1 MLRETRRHKL
11 SCQRDRCKTMGDLFW
26 VFLMGTFWSFL
37 GSVPPGTLNLSVL
50 QLGLDGKIK
59 TAWRF
64 ALAVAII
71 EYPYTW
77 LAIQFEY
84 WITSNPVVI
93 ENFQLI
99 TAIVMTTIGIGN
111 IWSARKPVVQASKFQ
126 ASGFRRGIVLSIL
139 NPLALPFWIGVTAY
153 LKAQGWINLSS
164 TWLLH
169 SYVLGTSVGVLLL
182 LGLFIV
188 LAKRLS
194 GYASQNS
201 WVKLV
206 PGFTLLALGLY
217 AFARYSLG

>member
-1 MLRETRRHKL
+1 M
-11 SCQRDRCKTMGDLFW
+11 SDLLW

-64 ALAVAII
+64 TFAVALI

-84 WITSNPVVI
+84 WITSSPVII

-99 TAIVMTTIGIGN
+99 TAIVMTVIGIGN
-111 IWSARKPVVQASKFQ
+111 IWSARKPVANASKFQ

-139 NPLALPFWIGVTAY
+139 NPMALPFWIGVTAY
-153 LKAQGWINLSS
+153 LKAQGWITLSS
-164 TWLLH
+164 TAMLH
-169 SYVLGTSVGVLLL
+169 SYILGTSVGVLLL
-182 LGLFIV
+182 LALFIV
-188 LAKRLS
+188 LARRMS
-194 GYASQNS
+194 GYASQNG

-206 PGFTLLALGLY
+206 PGITILALGLY
-217 AFARYSLG
+217 AFARYFFG

>member
-1 MLRETRRHKL
+1 M
-11 SCQRDRCKTMGDLFW
+11 FW
-26 VFLMGTFWSFL
+26 VFLMGAFWSFL

-50 QLGLDGKIK
+50 QLGLDGKTK

-84 WITSNPVVI
+84 WITSNPMVK

-99 TAIVMTTIGIGN
+99 TAIVMITIGIGN
-111 IWSARKPVVQASKFQ
+111 LWSAQKPTGVVNKFQ
-126 ASGFRRGIVLSIL
+126 SSGFRRGLILSIL
-139 NPLALPFWIGVTAY
+139 NPMALPFWIVVTAY
-153 LKAQGWINLSS
+153 LKAQGWITLSS
-164 TWLLH
+164 TLLLH

-182 LGLFIV
+182 LALFIL
-188 LAKRLS
+188 LARRLS
-194 GYASQNS
+194 GYASQNG

-217 AFARYSLG
+217 AFGKYLFF

>member
-1 MLRETRRHKL
+1 M
-11 SCQRDRCKTMGDLFW
+11 SDLLW

-50 QLGLDGKIK
+50 QLGLDDKIK

-64 ALAVAII
+64 AFAVAII

-84 WITSNPVVI
+84 WITSSPVI
-93 ENFQLI
+93 IANFQLI

-111 IWSARKPVVQASKFQ
+111 IWSARKPVVSASKFQ

-139 NPLALPFWIGVTAY
+139 NPMALPFWIGVTAY
-153 LKAQGWINLSS
+153 LKAQGWITLSS
-164 TWLLH
+164 TALLH
-169 SYVLGTSVGVLLL
+169 SYILGTSVGVLLL
-182 LGLFIV
+182 LALFIV
-188 LAKRLS
+188 LARRMS
-194 GYASQNS
+194 GYASQNG

-206 PGFTLLALGLY
+206 PGITILALGLY
-217 AFARYSLG
+217 AFARYFFG

>member
-1 MLRETRRHKL
+1 ML
-11 SCQRDRCKTMGDLFW
+11 W
-26 VFLMGTFWSFL
+26 VFLVGTFFSFL

-50 QLGLDGKIK
+50 QLGLDGKTKI
-59 TAWRF
+59 AWRF
-64 ALAVAII
+64 ALAVTII

-99 TAIVMTTIGIGN
+99 TAIVMTIIGIGN
-111 IWSARKPVVQASKFQ
+111 IISARKPSRLTERFQ
-126 ASGFRRGIVLSIL
+126 ASGFRRGIILSIL

-153 LKAQGWINLSS
+153 LKAQGWIELST
-164 TWLLH
+164 TWRLH

-182 LGLFIV
+182 LAIFIL

-206 PGFTLLALGLY
+206 PGVTLLGLGLY
-217 AFARYSLG
+217 AFGQYFFGR